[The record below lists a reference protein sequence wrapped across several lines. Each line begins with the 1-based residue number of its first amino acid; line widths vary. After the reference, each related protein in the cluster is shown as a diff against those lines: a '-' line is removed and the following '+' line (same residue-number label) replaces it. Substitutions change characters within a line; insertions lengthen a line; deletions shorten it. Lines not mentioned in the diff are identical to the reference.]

1 MSFLPSFR
9 PLVPDHAQARGQQY
23 YRHGK
28 IRFDMAT
35 ARFVEARVKG
45 TRDYDVS
52 LRVDGARLRVA
63 CSCGEASERS
73 LCAHVWGTLLA
84 ADTLRHLSDLEA
96 PGRPAPAGPSP
107 RPSRPAQPRH
117 PPAARPPRTAA
128 TAPPAWQQELAI
140 LGETLAV
147 SAGDLEPWPANREIF
162 YIIDADATMD
172 GLGLVVE
179 VATRTRRA
187 SGDWGAFRPCRIAPR
202 QIAMLV
208 DPRDQQV
215 LSSLIGGRVPTY
227 GYHPEGDDDATS
239 RYRLFHP
246 LDRVLLPL
254 MCATGRCR
262 LRVGHEGGSLS
273 ELEWDD
279 GEPWRLHLDVVP
291 DAYGHALEIRA
302 DLRRAQQTMRLTEPK
317 LLVSGGLVI
326 TSHHVARLDDRG
338 TFPWINRLVQEPLL
352 TAPAADRQA
361 LVDTLLEMPGLPD
374 VAVPPDLAL
383 PEVHPEPHPRLSVRP
398 DTERARTPQRLLID
412 VAFEYEGLV
421 VADVDPRPRIA
432 QRDPRRLVVR
442 NAGAERLAVERL
454 QRLGVTPVPA
464 HDAWRAQYEVPAAR
478 LAALVD
484 TLVGE
489 GWHVEAAGRVYRRPS
504 RMQLDVTSGIDW
516 FELRGRAE
524 FAGGAV
530 DLPRLVAAAR
540 KGDRTV
546 TLDDGSIGLLPDEW
560 LARLGMLAGF
570 ADAQDDH
577 LRFTSAQGALI
588 EALLESQ
595 PSATFDERFRQ
606 AREEVRRFG
615 GIQAVEPPAAF
626 TGVLREYQK
635 EGVGW
640 LQFLERFR
648 FGGCLADDMGLGKTV
663 IVLAHLS
670 GRAGR
675 GRPTLVVAPKSLI
688 FNWKQEAAR
697 FAPGLRV
704 LDHVGSGRLPPGEHF
719 QDYDLILTTY
729 GTLRRDVVTL
739 RHVHFDWVIL
749 DEAQA
754 VKNAATDSARAVRL
768 LAADRRLALSGT
780 PVENH
785 LGELWS
791 LFEFLNPGLLGGAA
805 LWHANTSPART
816 LDEESRRV
824 LARALRPFILRRT
837 KAQVAREL
845 PPKVEQT
852 ILCELDAP
860 QRAFYRELREYYRK
874 LLLGRID
881 REGLAKA
888 RMHVLEALLRLRQAA
903 CHPGLVDPE
912 RAAAPSAKLDVLVP
926 QLAEVVEEGHKAL
939 VFSQFT
945 SLLALVRE
953 RLDALGIRYSYLD
966 GRTRD
971 REARVAE
978 FQHDPRCPLFLVSLK
993 AGGVGLNLTAAG
1005 YVFLLDPWWNP
1016 AVEAQA
1022 IDRTHR
1028 IGQSQQVMAYRLIA
1042 RDTVEQKILEL
1053 QQQKRDLA
1061 DAIITADN
1069 SALRALTKEDLE
1081 LLLS

>member
-1 MSFLPSFR
+1 MSLLSRFKSLA
-9 PLVPDHAQARGQQY
+9 PDHAQTRGQHY

-28 IRFDMAT
+28 VRFDMAT
-35 ARFVEARVKG
+35 ARFVEAHVKG
-45 TRDYDVS
+45 TRDYEVS
-52 LRVDGARLRVA
+52 LRVDGPRLRVS
-63 CSCGEASERS
+63 CSCGEATDRL

-84 ADTLRHLSDLEA
+84 ADALRHLSDVDA
-96 PGRPAPAGPSP
+96 SRRPTPVTPGPRPQKPAPA
-107 RPSRPAQPRH
+107 RAQPARH
-117 PPAARPPRTAA
+117 TRAGAS
-128 TAPPAWQQELAI
+128 APPAWQQELAI

-147 SAGDLEPWPANREIF
+147 SAREHEPWPARRELF
-162 YIIDADATMD
+162 YVVDADATMD

-187 SGDWGAFRPCRIAPR
+187 NGEWGAFRPCRITPR
-202 QIAMLV
+202 QIATLP
-208 DPRDQQV
+208 DPRDQEV
-215 LSSLIGGRVPTY
+215 LSALTGGRVSTF
-227 GYHPEGDDDATS
+227 GYHPETDDDTTS

-246 LDRVLLPL
+246 LDRVLLPV

-262 LRVGHEGGSLS
+262 LRVAHDNTALTELAWDEGQA
-273 ELEWDD
+273 
-279 GEPWRLHLDVVP
+279 WRLHLDVQP
-291 DAYGHALEIRA
+291 DAYGRIVEIRA
-302 DLRRAQQTMRLTEPK
+302 DLRRGHQTMRLTEPR

-338 TFPWINRLVQEPLL
+338 TFPWIARLLQEPLL

-374 VAVPPDLAL
+374 VSVPPDLAL
-383 PEVHPEPHPRLSVRP
+383 PEFTPAPRPRLSVRP
-398 DTERARTPQRLLID
+398 DTERARKPERLLID
-412 VAFEYEGLV
+412 AAFEYDGLV
-421 VADVDPRPRIA
+421 VADVDPRPRVA
-432 QRDPRRLVVR
+432 QHDPRRLVVR
-442 NAGAERLAVERL
+442 DATAERQAVERL

-464 HDAWRAQYEVPAAR
+464 HDAWRAQYEVPAVR

-516 FELRGRAE
+516 FELRGTGE
-524 FAGGAV
+524 FAGGTV
-530 DLPRLVAAAR
+530 NISRLVTAAR

-546 TLDDGSIGLLPDEW
+546 TLDDGSIGLLPEDW

-570 ADAQDDH
+570 AESQPDH
-577 LRFTSAQGALI
+577 LRFTAAQGALI

-595 PSATFDERFRQ
+595 PTATFDDRFRQ

-615 GIQAVEPPAAF
+615 GVQPVDPPDTF
-626 TGVLREYQK
+626 RGVLRDYQK

-663 IVLAHLS
+663 IVLAHLA
-670 GRAGR
+670 GRAGWR
-675 GRPTLVVAPKSLI
+675 RPTLVVAPKSLI
-688 FNWKQEAAR
+688 FNWQQEAAR

-704 LDHVGSGRLPPGEHF
+704 LDHIGSGRLPPGEHF

-768 LAADRRLALSGT
+768 LAADHRLALSGT

-791 LFEFLNPGLLGGAA
+791 LFEFLNPGLLGGTA
-805 LWHANTSPART
+805 LWHSNTSPARA
-816 LDEESRRV
+816 LDEESQQV

-837 KAQVAREL
+837 KSQVAREL

-852 ILCELDAP
+852 ILCELDAS
-860 QRAFYRELREYYRK
+860 QRTFYRELREHYRRS
-874 LLLGRID
+874 LLGRVD
-881 REGLAKA
+881 RDGLSRA

-903 CHPGLVDPE
+903 CHPGLVDAG
-912 RAAAPSAKLDVLVP
+912 RADAPSAKMDVLIP
-926 QLAEVVEEGHKAL
+926 QLAEVVDEGHKAL

-953 RLDALGIRYSYLD
+953 RLDQLGIRYSYLD

-978 FQHDPRCPLFLVSLK
+978 FQQDPQCPLFLISLK

-1028 IGQSQQVMAYRLIA
+1028 IGQSHQVMAYRLIA

-1069 SALRALTKEDLE
+1069 SALRSLTREDLE